1 MFALQHIH
9 KSYDDKI
16 ILNDINFAVNAGE
29 VTALIGEN
37 GAGKTTLL
45 KLILG
50 EVQPDSGSIALHHET
65 IGYVPQEADVGRTIK
80 DAFDV
85 NIEPWRIDYAL
96 GIVGLGAMTGNV
108 SVKTLSGGQKTRLS
122 LAGVL
127 AHDPEPTVLLLD
139 EPTNNL
145 DAEGLVWLAD
155 FIRSFRGGIILVSHD
170 RSFINQVA
178 NNIAELRNA
187 ELRHYGGN
195 YDFYKEQ
202 RVIERETEVQ
212 NYEQHITDKKQL
224 ELAIAAQRE
233 KGQHTH
239 KHIKRNDHDKYQR
252 DFFRNR
258 VAVKFGQQAR
268 ALETRLNQ
276 LGDVQRPESIRNY
289 GVSLTGAA
297 SSEKLLLR
305 LSGIGKYYD
314 CDVLSDIGLEI
325 RGNERV
331 HICGHNGS
339 GKTTLLKIAAG
350 LLEPDGGERVVGNN
364 IRIGY
369 FSQDVDS
376 LDCSRSAL
384 ENLQSTDAKPT
395 DIFRA
400 ARSLGLDPQTLQK
413 LPGQLSR
420 GQQAKLGFA
429 KLLLSSYHLLILDEP
444 TNHLDIPTREQIETA
459 LQAYNGALLF
469 ASHDLYFAEAMQ
481 PTKTMQFLGGRLQ

>member
-16 ILNDINFAVNAGE
+16 ILNNINFAVNAGE

-50 EVQPDSGSIALHHET
+50 EVQLDSGSIALHHET

-96 GIVGLGAMTGNV
+96 GMVGLGAMTGNV
-108 SVKTLSGGQKTRLS
+108 SVKTLSGGQKTRLA

-155 FIRSFRGGIILVSHD
+155 FIRSFHGGIVLVSHD
-170 RSFINQVA
+170 RSFINHVA
-178 NNIAELRNA
+178 TGIAELRNG
-187 ELRHYGGN
+187 ELRHYGGS

-202 RVIERETEVQ
+202 RTIERETEVQ
-212 NYEQHITDKKQL
+212 RYEQHITDKKQL
-224 ELAIAAQRE
+224 ELAIAAQRA

-258 VAVKFGQQAR
+258 VTVKFGQQAR

-276 LGDVQRPESIRNY
+276 LEDVQRPESIRNY
-289 GVSLTGAA
+289 GVKLTGNVC
-297 SSEKLLLR
+297 SEKLLLR
-305 LSGIGKYYD
+305 LSGIGKSYD
-314 CDVLSDIGLEI
+314 GDVLSTIGLEI

-331 HICGHNGS
+331 HLCGQNGS
-339 GKTTLLKIAAG
+339 GKTTLLKIVAG
-350 LLEPDGGERVVGNN
+350 LLEPDGGERVIGSN
-364 IRIGY
+364 IQIGY

-376 LDCSRSAL
+376 LDYSRSAL
-384 ENLQSTDAKPT
+384 ENLQSTDAIPT
-395 DIFRA
+395 DIFRG
-400 ARSLGLDPQTLQK
+400 ARSLGLDTQTLQK
-413 LPGQLSR
+413 LPRQLSR

-429 KLLLSSYHLLILDEP
+429 KLLLSSNHLLILDEP
-444 TNHLDIPTREQIETA
+444 TNHLDISTREQIEIA
-459 LQAYNGALLF
+459 LQQYDGAILF
-469 ASHDLYFAEAMQ
+469 ASHDAYFVGKLNV
-481 PTKTMQFLGGRLQ
+481 TKKLNLAKGTLQ